1 MTNSI
6 VLVGS
11 NLVADTPI
19 RKKLAG
25 RDTGVELQIVLEDL
39 LNSWDTK
46 ADNKDGG
53 KTGTVTVEK
62 QEEGGCDKETNP
74 DQYLPRDQLKITLKI
89 FLQEA
94 DVMELDAAVT
104 AALAKLSTNR

>member
-1 MTNSI
+1 M
-6 VLVGS
+6 
-11 NLVADTPI
+11 ADTAI

-46 ADNKDGG
+46 ADKPEEND
-53 KTGTVTVEK
+53 GTVTVEK

-94 DVMELDAAVT
+94 NVTELDAAVT